1 VRQLQLETSWGELRL
16 AGGSRAGEASLV
28 LLPQLRLAFDA
39 GRPVRALVPLD
50 TVVISHGHMDH
61 VLGLPAWA
69 SQRQLNRIAGGTV
82 LVPESLVEEVAELLA
97 VCARLEGGE
106 PYDVAVRGV
115 NAGDVVEL
123 RRGFELRFFATSHW
137 VATLGCSLEWVRQKL
152 RPEYAATEGE
162 ELRSLR
168 ERGEAITEE
177 VRTTLVAYLADTGPE
192 VFTERPEVAEA
203 EVLVVE
209 CTFLKPGER
218 ERARRFGHM
227 HLDDLVVVAPTL
239 ANRHVVLTHMSRR
252 HRLGPGTRIIQNA
265 LAGVLRP
272 QLHLLNVEWE

>member
-1 VRQLQLETSWGELRL
+1 
-16 AGGSRAGEASLV
+16 V

-39 GRPVRALVPLD
+39 GRPARALVPLD

-82 LVPESLVEEVAELLA
+82 LVPASLVEGVAELLA

-115 NAGDVVEL
+115 NAGDVVEV
-123 RRGFELRFFATSHW
+123 RRGFELRFFPTSHW

-152 RPEYAATEGE
+152 RPEYAAAGAE

-168 ERGEAITEE
+168 ERGEAITED

-192 VFTERPEVAEA
+192 VFTRTPEVAEA
-203 EVLVVE
+203 EVLIVE

-227 HLDDLVVVAPTL
+227 HLDDLVAVAPTL